1 VATTTEAVQPVD
13 LELGPLEQEVLGAEI
28 LPFAEVLKDPDAR
41 ERYRALDQAARQGV
55 VPATQVRALETLLE
69 LVLQTQRIRRRHG
82 PDAERALTELFNRTE
97 RGAARQQA
105 ARDATADL
113 AALRGQTI
121 ERLSITS
128 GPAGHKLI
136 VATDRCRLTLKID
149 GAGARVEQ
157 VEVGG

>member
-1 VATTTEAVQPVD
+1 LATPTEAAQQAD
-13 LELGPLEQEVLGAEI
+13 LELGALEQEVLGAEI

-41 ERYRALDQAARQGV
+41 ERYQALDQAVRQGV
-55 VPATQVRALETLLE
+55 VPASQVRALETLLD

-82 PDAERALTELFNRTE
+82 PDAERALIELYNRTE

-113 AALRGQTI
+113 RALQGQTLQ
-121 ERLSITS
+121 RLSITAAP
-128 GPAGHKLI
+128 GGHKLI
-136 VATDRCRLTLKID
+136 IDTDRCRLTLKID
-149 GAGARVEQ
+149 GAGARVDQ